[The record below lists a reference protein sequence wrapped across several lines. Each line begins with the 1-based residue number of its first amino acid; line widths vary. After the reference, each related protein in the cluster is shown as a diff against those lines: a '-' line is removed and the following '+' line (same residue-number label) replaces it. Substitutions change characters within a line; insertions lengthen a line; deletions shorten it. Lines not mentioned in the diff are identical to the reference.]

1 MRRAVRVLAYAW
13 AAPTSAIGLLVAL
26 PVLIANGRWHFVG
39 GVLEVHGPLLEWALR
54 RWVPLPGGAQAMTLG
69 HVVLGRD
76 GACLA
81 RSRIH
86 ERIHVAQC
94 ERWGPFFL
102 PAYGVASLVGWWR
115 HGDAYR
121 GNAFEQAAWEGER
134 PRSLAG

>member
-1 MRRAVRVLAYAW
+1 MRHAARLLAYLW
-13 AAPTSAIGLLVAL
+13 AAPTSLVGLLVAL
-26 PVLIANGRWHFVG
+26 PVLVAGGRCHLVD

-54 RWVPLPGGAQAMTLG
+54 RCVPLRGGAQAMTLG

-76 GACLA
+76 AACLTGS
-81 RSRIH
+81 RSH

-121 GNAFEQAAWEGER
+121 GNAFERAAWDGEG
-134 PRSLAG
+134 PGALVG